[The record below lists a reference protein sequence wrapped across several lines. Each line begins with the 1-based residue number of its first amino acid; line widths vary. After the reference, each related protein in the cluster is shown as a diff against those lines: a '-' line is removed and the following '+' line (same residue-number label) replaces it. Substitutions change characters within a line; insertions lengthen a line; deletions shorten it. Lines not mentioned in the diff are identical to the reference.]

1 MIKYG
6 IAQTKNKPYQKKKVK
21 KKFEPHPPAPTCL
34 PLLGELSEASGT
46 PDLLNCRN
54 DSVGP

>member
-1 MIKYG
+1 MVLHK
-6 IAQTKNKPYQKKKVK
+6 QKTNPTKKKSK
-21 KKFEPHPPAPTCL
+21 KKKYEPHPPAPTCL